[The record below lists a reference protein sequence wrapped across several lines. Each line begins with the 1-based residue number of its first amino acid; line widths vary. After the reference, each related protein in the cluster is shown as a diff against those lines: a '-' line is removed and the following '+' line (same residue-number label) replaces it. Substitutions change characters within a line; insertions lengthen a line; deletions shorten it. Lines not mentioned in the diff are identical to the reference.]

1 VGKAEPSD
9 DLDDPE
15 IHLSPQGRPK
25 AVIFGCSGPALTAD
39 ERRFFEQANPTGFIL
54 FERNCQDPDQVRGL
68 VGELRETVN
77 SPQTP
82 MLIDQEGGRVQR
94 LKPPHWRDAP
104 PPGAFAALAGRN
116 ISRAEEAVRL
126 NGQLIAA
133 ELSGLGITVNCA
145 PVLDIPGP
153 DSHGIIGDRAF
164 GNDPEI
170 VAALGMAAA
179 AGHFQGGVI
188 PVIKHIPGHGR
199 AKADSHE
206 ELPVVDAGTEE
217 LTETDFSPFR
227 ALSRLPWAMTAH
239 VVYTALD
246 GENPAT
252 TSAEVISRT
261 IRGDIGFKG
270 VLVSDDIGMKALG
283 GSFEER
289 TKAVL
294 AAGCDL
300 VLHCSGDMAEM
311 EAAAAGAGP
320 LTDEGLARLQ
330 NGESMRKGP
339 RYIDAP
345 RVKAR
350 LDEIMNAEAGA

>member
-1 VGKAEPSD
+1 MGNAEPS
-9 DLDDPE
+9 
-15 IHLSPQGRPK
+15 K
-25 AVIFGCSGPALTAD
+25 AVIFGCSGPALTDD
-39 ERRFFEQANPTGFIL
+39 ERRFFEESLPAGFIL

-68 VGELRETVN
+68 VGELRETVSRPN
-77 SPQTP
+77 APV
-82 MLIDQEGGRVQR
+82 LIDQEGGRVQR

-104 PPGAFAALAGRN
+104 PPGAFAALAGRSL
-116 ISRAEEAVRL
+116 SRAEEAVCL

-153 DSHGIIGDRAF
+153 DAHAIIGDRAF

-170 VAALGMAAA
+170 VAALGKAAA
-179 AGHFQGGVI
+179 AGHIQGGVI

-206 ELPVVDAGTEE
+206 ELPVVDAGAKE

-227 ALSRLPWAMTAH
+227 ALNRLPWAMTAH

-246 GENPAT
+246 GDNPAT
-252 TSAEVISRT
+252 TSSEVISRT
-261 IRGDIGFKG
+261 IRRDIGFQG

-283 GSFEER
+283 GPFEER
-289 TKAVL
+289 AAAVL

-311 EAAAAGAGP
+311 EAVAAGAGP
-320 LTDEGLARLQ
+320 ITDKGLARLQ
-330 NGESMRKGP
+330 NGAAMLNTP
-339 RYIDAP
+339 RDIGGDIDAAA
-345 RVKAR
+345 VQAR
-350 LDEIMNAEAGA
+350 LDEIMNAEGGA

>member
-1 VGKAEPSD
+1 MGNGEPS
-9 DLDDPE
+9 
-15 IHLSPQGRPK
+15 K
-25 AVIFGCSGPALTAD
+25 AVIFGCSGPALTDD
-39 ERRFFEQANPTGFIL
+39 ERRFFEESHPLGFIL
-54 FERNCQDPDQVRGL
+54 FGRNCQDPDQVLGL

-77 SPQTP
+77 SPDAP
-82 MLIDQEGGRVQR
+82 VLIDQEGGRVQR

-104 PPGAFAALAGRN
+104 PPGAFAALAGRDLD
-116 ISRAEEAVRL
+116 RAEEAVRL

-153 DSHGIIGDRAF
+153 DAHGIIGDRAF

-179 AGHFQGGVI
+179 AGLFQGGVI

-206 ELPVVDAGTEE
+206 ELPVVDAVAED

-227 ALSRLPWAMTAH
+227 ALNSLPWAMTAH

-246 GENPAT
+246 GDNPAT

-261 IRGDIGFKG
+261 IRGTIGFQG

-283 GSFEER
+283 GPFEER

-311 EAAAAGAGP
+311 EAVAAGAGP
-320 LTDEGLARLQ
+320 ITDEVLARLK
-330 NGESMRKGP
+330 NGEAMRKAP
-339 RYIDAP
+339 KDIDAAAIQ
-345 RVKAR
+345 AR
-350 LDEIMNAEAGA
+350 LDEIMNAEGGA

>member
-1 VGKAEPSD
+1 VGNGQPS
-9 DLDDPE
+9 
-15 IHLSPQGRPK
+15 K
-25 AVIFGCSGPALTAD
+25 AVIFGCSGPVLTD
-39 ERRFFEQANPTGFIL
+39 GERRFFEQSHPAGFIL
-54 FERNCQDPDQVRGL
+54 FERNCQDPDQVRRL

-77 SPQTP
+77 RPDAP
-82 MLIDQEGGRVQR
+82 VLIDQEGGRVQR

-104 PPGAFAALAGRN
+104 PPGAFAALAGN
-116 ISRAEEAVRL
+116 DLGAAEEAVRL

-145 PVLDIPGP
+145 PVLDIPAPGA
-153 DSHGIIGDRAF
+153 HEIIGDRAF
-164 GNDPEI
+164 GSDPEI

-206 ELPVVDAGTEE
+206 ELPVVDAGAEE

-227 ALSRLPWAMTAH
+227 ALNSLPWAMTAH

-246 GENPAT
+246 GDNPAT
-252 TSAEVISRT
+252 TSSEVISRT
-261 IRGDIGFKG
+261 IRGTIGFQG

-283 GSFEER
+283 GPFEER

-311 EAAAAGAGP
+311 EAVAAGAGP
-320 LTDEGLARLQ
+320 VTDEGLARLK
-330 NGESMRKGP
+330 NGEAMRKAP
-339 RYIDAP
+339 KDIDAAAIQ
-345 RVKAR
+345 AR
-350 LDEIMNAEAGA
+350 LDEIMNAEGGA

>member
-1 VGKAEPSD
+1 MGNTEPS
-9 DLDDPE
+9 
-15 IHLSPQGRPK
+15 K
-25 AVIFGCSGPALTAD
+25 AVIFGCSGPALTD
-39 ERRFFEQANPTGFIL
+39 GERRFFEESHPAGFIL

-77 SPQTP
+77 RPDAP
-82 MLIDQEGGRVQR
+82 VLIDQEGGRVQR
-94 LKPPHWRDAP
+94 LQPPHWRDAP
-104 PPGAFAALAGRN
+104 PPGAFAALAGRSL
-116 ISRAEEAVRL
+116 SRAEEAVCL

-153 DSHGIIGDRAF
+153 DAHEIIGDRAF

-179 AGHFQGGVI
+179 AGHLQGGVI

-206 ELPVVDAGTEE
+206 ELPVVDAGAEE

-227 ALSRLPWAMTAH
+227 ALNRLPWAMTAH

-246 GENPAT
+246 GDNPAT
-252 TSAEVISRT
+252 TSSEVISRT
-261 IRGDIGFKG
+261 IRGAIGFQG

-283 GSFEER
+283 GPFEER
-289 TKAVL
+289 AAAVL

-300 VLHCSGDMAEM
+300 VLHCSGEMAEM
-311 EAAAAGAGP
+311 EAVAAGAGP
-320 LTDEGLARLQ
+320 VTDEGLARLQ
-330 NGESMRKGP
+330 NGEAMRKAPGNIGGD
-339 RYIDAP
+339 IDAAA
-345 RVKAR
+345 VQAQ

>member
-1 VGKAEPSD
+1 MGNGEPS
-9 DLDDPE
+9 
-15 IHLSPQGRPK
+15 K
-25 AVIFGCSGPALTAD
+25 AVIFGCSGPALTDD
-39 ERRFFEQANPTGFIL
+39 ERRFFEESHPLGFIL
-54 FERNCQDPDQVRGL
+54 FGRNCQDPDQVLGL

-77 SPQTP
+77 SPEAP
-82 MLIDQEGGRVQR
+82 VLIDQEGGRVQR

-104 PPGAFAALAGRN
+104 PPGAFAALAGRDLD
-116 ISRAEEAVRL
+116 RAEEAVRL

-153 DSHGIIGDRAF
+153 DAHGIIGDRAF

-179 AGHFQGGVI
+179 AGLFQGGVI

-206 ELPVVDAGTEE
+206 ELPVVDAVAED

-227 ALSRLPWAMTAH
+227 ALNSLPWAMTAH

-246 GENPAT
+246 GDNPAT

-261 IRGDIGFKG
+261 IRGTIGFQG

-283 GSFEER
+283 GPFEER

-311 EAAAAGAGP
+311 EAVAAGAGP
-320 LTDEGLARLQ
+320 ITDEVLARLK
-330 NGESMRKGP
+330 NGEAMRKAP
-339 RYIDAP
+339 KDIDAAAIQ
-345 RVKAR
+345 AR
-350 LDEIMNAEAGA
+350 LDEIMKAEGGA